1 MVINFSSL
9 TLVLQSY
16 NLVVVQADIVETKA
30 PLILKNQ
37 HSGVFVL
44 LNITK
49 YRSIPLPAP
58 Y

>member
-37 HSGVFVL
+37 HSGVLVL
-44 LNITK
+44 LI
-49 YRSIPLPAP
+49 L
-58 Y
+58 